1 MLRPD
6 PGVPLGRVGAG
17 GCSCCRQIIRHR
29 GLSSTGQTLAP
40 DFSNS
45 KVFSRGLYIAPD
57 QRRLIARFW
66 QSASGFWRG
75 PSAWQAWL
83 LVGLLIAT
91 VLLQLLTQYWLNF
104 WNRDFF
110 NAIERKDGVALWVQ
124 ALNFI
129 PLAGASLALAVLSVW
144 ARMTMQRRWR
154 EWLSSR
160 LYDYWLQNGRYR
172 QLRFMLGEHQMP
184 EYRIAEDAR
193 VATDLPIDLTLGLFS
208 SVLTAIL
215 FIGVLWSVGGGL
227 AIDSFGLGVSIPGYL
242 VVAVVLYSL
251 LLTAAMMFIAHRLTR
266 VMEDNKSAEAKL
278 RAIGA
283 HLRESGEGTALPDG
297 SSDGRRAI
305 GAALAEVMAQWLAYC
320 WMLMRMTLV
329 SHSNT
334 LLTPVVGLL
343 LCTPKYLVGAMTL
356 GEVVQAAAAF
366 AIVQGAFNWITDSY
380 GRLAEWTSSANRV
393 ASLLLA
399 LDQIEDPDRPRGL
412 P

>member
-1 MLRPD
+1 MP
-6 PGVPLGRVGAG
+6 
-17 GCSCCRQIIRHR
+17 R
-29 GLSSTGQTLAP
+29 GI
-40 DFSNS
+40 
-45 KVFSRGLYIAPD
+45 YIAPD
-57 QRRLIARFW
+57 ERRLISRFL

-75 PSAWQAWL
+75 PSAWRAWL

-104 WNRDFF
+104 WNRDLF
-110 NAIERKDGVALWVQ
+110 NAIERKDGLALWVQ
-124 ALNFI
+124 ALHFM
-129 PLAGASLALAVLSVW
+129 PLAGASLALAVSSVW

-154 EWLSSR
+154 EWLSNH

-172 QLRFMLGEHQMP
+172 QLKFMLGEHQTP

-208 SVLTAIL
+208 SVLTAII

-227 AIDSFGLGVSIPGYL
+227 VIDSFGFGLAIPGYL
-242 VVAVVLYSL
+242 VIAVVLYSL
-251 LLTAAMMFIAHRLTR
+251 LLTAAMMLIAHRLTR
-266 VMEDNKSAEAKL
+266 VMEANKRAEAEL

-283 HLRESGEGTALPDG
+283 HLRESGEGTAVPDRT
-297 SSDGRRAI
+297 SEGRRII
-305 GAALAEVMAQWLAYC
+305 GAALAEVIAQWLAYC
-320 WMLMRMTLV
+320 WQLMRMTLV

-399 LDQIEDPDRPRGL
+399 LDQIEDPDRPRRTTL
-412 P
+412 MAKPTNDDCATQTAPIS

>member
-1 MLRPD
+1 M
-6 PGVPLGRVGAG
+6 
-17 GCSCCRQIIRHR
+17 
-29 GLSSTGQTLAP
+29 
-40 DFSNS
+40 
-45 KVFSRGLYIAPD
+45 SRGIYIAPD
-57 QRRLIARFW
+57 ERRLIARFW

-75 PSAWQAWL
+75 PSAWRAWL

-110 NAIERKDGVALWVQ
+110 DAIERKDGLALWVQ
-124 ALNFI
+124 ALHFI
-129 PLAGASLALAVLSVW
+129 PLAGASLTLAVSSVW

-154 EWLSSR
+154 EWLSNH
-160 LYDYWLQNGRYR
+160 LYDYWLLDGRYR
-172 QLRFMLGEHQMP
+172 RLKFVLGEHQTP

-208 SVLTAIL
+208 SVLTAII

-227 AIDSFGLGVSIPGYL
+227 VIDSFGLGLAIPGYL
-242 VVAVVLYSL
+242 VIAVVLYSL
-251 LLTAAMMFIAHRLTR
+251 LLTAAMMLIARRLTR
-266 VMEDNKSAEAKL
+266 VMEANKRAEAEL

-283 HLRESGEGTALPDG
+283 HLRESGEGTAVPDG
-297 SSDGRRAI
+297 TSEGRGII
-305 GAALAEVMAQWLAYC
+305 GAALAEVIAQWLAYC
-320 WMLMRMTLV
+320 WQLMRMTLV

-343 LCTPKYLVGAMTL
+343 LCTPKYLMGAMTL

-366 AIVQGAFNWITDSY
+366 AIVQSAFNWITDSY

-393 ASLLLA
+393 ASLLIA
-399 LDQIEDPDRPRGL
+399 LDQIEDPDRRRKTALMGNPGNADCTTQTRTTEPG
-412 P
+412 

>member
-1 MLRPD
+1 MATASSKLKVMP
-6 PGVPLGRVGAG
+6 
-17 GCSCCRQIIRHR
+17 R
-29 GLSSTGQTLAP
+29 GI
-40 DFSNS
+40 
-45 KVFSRGLYIAPD
+45 YIAPD
-57 QRRLIARFW
+57 ERRLISRFW

-75 PSAWQAWL
+75 PSAWRAWL

-110 NAIERKDGVALWVQ
+110 NAIERKDGLALWVQ
-124 ALNFI
+124 ALHFM
-129 PLAGASLALAVLSVW
+129 PLAGASLALAVSSVW

-154 EWLSSR
+154 EWLSNH

-172 QLRFMLGEHQMP
+172 QLKFMLGEHQTP

-208 SVLTAIL
+208 SVLTAII

-227 AIDSFGLGVSIPGYL
+227 FIDSFGFGLAIPGYL
-242 VVAVVLYSL
+242 VIAVVLYSL
-251 LLTAAMMFIAHRLTR
+251 LLTAAMMLIAHRLTR
-266 VMEDNKSAEAKL
+266 VMEANKRAEAEL

-283 HLRESGEGTALPDG
+283 HLRESGEGTAVPDRT
-297 SSDGRRAI
+297 SEGRRII
-305 GAALAEVMAQWLAYC
+305 GAALAEVIAQWLAYC
-320 WMLMRMTLV
+320 WQLMRMTLV

-399 LDQIEDPDRPRGL
+399 LDQIEDPDRPRRTTL
-412 P
+412 MAKPTNDACTTQTATIS